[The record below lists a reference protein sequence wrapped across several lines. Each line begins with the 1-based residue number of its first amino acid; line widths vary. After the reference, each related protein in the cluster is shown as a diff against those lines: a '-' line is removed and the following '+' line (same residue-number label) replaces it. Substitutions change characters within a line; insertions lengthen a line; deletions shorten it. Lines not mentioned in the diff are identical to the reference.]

1 MPTNDDSQR
10 PQHSGH
16 VLARIVV
23 EVEIDPQEWAQQT
36 GMPNPTPRAVRRDA
50 EVRLTGRILHALAG
64 AGVRAHAAPMGQV
77 PLLQRL
83 AEELTG
89 LPVQALPYGAGP
101 LNPAAAHLVAIVL
114 DGQRITADGAL

>member
-1 MPTNDDSQR
+1 MPTYEAQR

-36 GMPNPTPRAVRRDA
+36 DMPNPTPRAVRRDA

-89 LPVQALPYGAGP
+89 LPVQALPYGAGH